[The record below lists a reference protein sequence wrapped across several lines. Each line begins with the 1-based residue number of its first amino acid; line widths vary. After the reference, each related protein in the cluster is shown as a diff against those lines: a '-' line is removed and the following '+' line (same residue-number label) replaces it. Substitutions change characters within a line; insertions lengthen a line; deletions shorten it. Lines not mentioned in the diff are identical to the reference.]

1 MSKTL
6 MPYPIS
12 DKADF
17 RAWAL
22 DHPKANALLNVV
34 IFRWRVSNIKKRDC
48 VGPWSVYPRE
58 RWAEWAGLSV
68 PQVKRE
74 LHRLETDRLIRR
86 VRGRFQGAT
95 VRTYL
100 QPTILALEHAGKS
113 SDRARLGVVDAPMDA
128 PTIKPIAA
136 PPAAP
141 VNEPTDYTS
150 LPYTS
155 KEGKQT
161 ISTKGVHTHPKD
173 KGKAGEDVKD
183 SKLNKQSAKTDAGDE
198 DDEDDINFYLMHQQ
212 MMLKKAKLWEAKF
225 PRLTGKHETKVKY
238 PADLFGDKWYGY
250 SIEAKTRVYKKYRT
264 YVQNFYDAQ
273 KVGPFG
279 SAMANSPNSLS
290 DWTDE
295 DDDALIAACEKKKAA
310 ISAGK

>member
-1 MSKTL
+1 MSTKL
-6 MPYPIS
+6 LAYPIV

-22 DHPKANALLNVV
+22 DHPKAFSLLDVV
-34 IFRWRVSNIKKRDC
+34 VFRWRVSNIKKRGYA
-48 VGPWSVYPRE
+48 GPWAVYPRE
-58 RWAEWAGLSV
+58 RWAAWAGLSV

-74 LHRLETDRLIRR
+74 LHRLETDGLIRR
-86 VRGRFQGAT
+86 VRGRFQGST

-113 SDRARLGVVDAPMDA
+113 SDRARLGVVDAPMGA
-128 PTIKPIAA
+128 PTTEPIAA
-136 PPAAP
+136 PASAP
-141 VNEPTDYTS
+141 VSEPTDYTS

-155 KEGKQT
+155 KQGKKT

-183 SKLNKQSAKTDAGDE
+183 LKLEKQAPKADAGDE

-212 MMLKKAKLWEAKF
+212 MMLKKAKLFEAKF

-250 SIEAKTRVYKKYRT
+250 SIEAKTRVYKKYCT

-279 SAMANSPNSLS
+279 SAMANSPDYLS

-295 DDDALIAACEKKKAA
+295 DDDALIADAEKKKAA